1 MDKKQG
7 AEVKYQTAIQ
17 LITAVKDVHARKFSH
32 LDIHPGQVH
41 VKINFNGRVSVK
53 LLDFGGA
60 YEHGKRVQTN
70 AIWGN
75 CRYLWSMLVVGAPGV
90 GEHFDVTADPDC
102 YALAATVF
110 FVLTGFKPYDDTP
123 DYYPHNGMPS
133 CEDIWARRRN
143 HIPGAK
149 PEEIASLGDR

>member
-1 MDKKQG
+1 
-7 AEVKYQTAIQ
+7 
-17 LITAVKDVHARKFSH
+17 
-32 LDIHPGQVH
+32 
-41 VKINFNGRVSVK
+41 
-53 LLDFGGA
+53 
-60 YEHGKRVQTN
+60 VQTN

-149 PEEIASLGDR
+149 PEEIASLGDREPVADVLTASLINSQRTPAPAARLLEALQNSFGHLSA